1 MSYNYKH
8 IICSNC
14 GLAGHIFK
22 KCRKPKISLGI
33 IAFKQAI
40 KKPLKF
46 LMIRRKDTHGFV
58 EFIRGKYELC
68 DIPFIQR
75 LIDEMTLTE
84 KHLIMASSYLSL
96 WKKLWL
102 KDSLDSIAD
111 NQICHFYEQHNR

>member
-40 KKPLKF
+40 ETNEIVCESNWDKQPEW
-46 LMIRRKDTHGFV
+46 RKLFNY
-58 EFIRGKYELC
+58 EEYRNILFISCIE
-68 DIPFIQR
+68 
-75 LIDEMTLTE
+75 
-84 KHLIMASSYLSL
+84 
-96 WKKLWL
+96 
-102 KDSLDSIAD
+102 
-111 NQICHFYEQHNR
+111 